1 MPKTTTQ
8 CLEIKEE
15 REKEILNTALKLFC
29 EHGFAAVSVD
39 DICKKLKISHGLF
52 YHYFKG
58 KNDIQATIIANAEE
72 RNAGVKYFVENTNLI
87 GIDYIRKVTSLIL
100 DELRKDDM
108 ACYYAYYMIMDA
120 SLDKE
125 KLKNKPPKAFKRMIK
140 EIKKGQDDH
149 DVIPGDPFEIFFAN
163 STMLL
168 GIASLNM
175 KHQENGKPLV
185 PNDEI
190 VMNLFYRKKDI
201 K

>member
-8 CLEIKEE
+8 CIGLKEE

-108 ACYYAYYMIMDA
+108 ACYYEIGRA
-120 SLDKE
+120 SCRE
-125 KLKNKPPKAFKRMIK
+125 R
-140 EIKKGQDDH
+140 
-149 DVIPGDPFEIFFAN
+149 V
-163 STMLL
+163 
-168 GIASLNM
+168 
-175 KHQENGKPLV
+175 
-185 PNDEI
+185 
-190 VMNLFYRKKDI
+190 
-201 K
+201 